1 MKLIIKQIIFRFGIG
16 RCEILAC
23 LYNPGMTFLSPRAA
37 SVLAT
42 IGKLAAS
49 LLILL
54 SALWGALALWYQ
66 LAGGVAAQ
74 TIGAVLWAALGI
86 GSIALWWTRGSAR
99 ALLPYAG
106 GFVLLL
112 LWWSLIAPMQDR
124 SWADDVARN
133 VTGSVKGSVVTLDN
147 VRNFDWRSDDDYTV
161 KWEQR
166 SYNLDELRTVDTA
179 LSYWTGP
186 LIAHTLVSFGF
197 ADGRFLTFSIE
208 IRKEKGESFS
218 AIGGFF
224 KHFETSLIAADERD
238 IVRVRTNA
246 RGEDIHLYRV
256 MMPRAAMRSLFL
268 AYLDEADALKRKPQF
283 YNTLTANCTTIV
295 FEMARRIV
303 PGLPFDYRLLAS
315 GYLDRYLFDV
325 RALVPG
331 LSFQQL
337 RDGGHITAR
346 ARAANDDPDFS
357 HAIRRGMPGY
367 DEDGQPV
374 RQMPRQ

>member
-1 MKLIIKQIIFRFGIG
+1 
-16 RCEILAC
+16 
-23 LYNPGMTFLSPRAA
+23 MTFLSSRAGH
-37 SVLAT
+37 VLAT
-42 IGKLAAS
+42 FGKLAAS
-49 LLILL
+49 LVILL

-124 SWADDVARN
+124 IWADDVARN

-161 KWEQR
+161 KWEPR

-256 MMPRAAMRSLFL
+256 MMPKAAMRSLFL

-283 YNTLTANCTTIV
+283 YNTLTAKI
-295 FEMARRIV
+295 
-303 PGLPFDYRLLAS
+303 G
-315 GYLDRYLFDV
+315 
-325 RALVPG
+325 RAHV
-331 LSFQQL
+331 
-337 RDGGHITAR
+337 
-346 ARAANDDPDFS
+346 
-357 HAIRRGMPGY
+357 
-367 DEDGQPV
+367 
-374 RQMPRQ
+374 

>member
-1 MKLIIKQIIFRFGIG
+1 
-16 RCEILAC
+16 
-23 LYNPGMTFLSPRAA
+23 MTFLSLRAR

-42 IGKLAAS
+42 LGKMAVS
-49 LLILL
+49 LILL
-54 SALWGALALWYQ
+54 LTALWGALALWYQ
-66 LAGGVAAQ
+66 LSGGTAAQAIGALLWGALGVAS
-74 TIGAVLWAALGI
+74 VV
-86 GSIALWWTRGSAR
+86 LWWTRGDVR
-99 ALLPYAG
+99 VLLPYAA
-106 GFVLLL
+106 GFILLL
-112 LWWSLIAPMQDR
+112 LWWSLITPKQQR
-124 SWADDVARN
+124 VWADDVARN
-133 VTGSVKGSVVTLDN
+133 VTGKVAGNRVTLDN

-166 SYNLDELRTVDTA
+166 SYDLDELRTVDTA

-186 LIAHTLVSFGF
+186 YIAHTLISFGF

-224 KHFETSLIAADERD
+224 KHFEMSLIAADERD
-238 IVRVRTNA
+238 ILRVRTNA
-246 RGEDIHLYRV
+246 RGEDMHLYRV
-256 MMPRAAMRSLFL
+256 MMPKAAMRSLFL
-268 AYLDEADALKRKPQF
+268 AYLDEAQALKAKPQF

-295 FEMARRIV
+295 FEMVRRIV

-325 RALVPG
+325 KGLVPG

-337 RDGGHITAR
+337 REGGHVTAR
-346 ARAANDDPDFS
+346 ARAANDDADFS

-367 DEDGQPV
+367 DETGHPKL
-374 RQMPRQ
+374 QMPRQ

>member
-1 MKLIIKQIIFRFGIG
+1 MPGLLQPNLPEYTSR
-16 RCEILAC
+16 RAC
-23 LYNPGMTFLSPRAA
+23 PYNCSMTFLSHRAR
-37 SVLAT
+37 SVLGT
-42 IGKLAAS
+42 IGKMAAT
-49 LLILL
+49 LIIVLT
-54 SALWGALALWYQ
+54 ALWGALALWYQ
-66 LAGGVAAQ
+66 LTGGVAAQ
-74 TIGAVLWAALGI
+74 AIGALLWGALGVA
-86 GSIALWWTRGSAR
+86 SVALWWMRGSAR
-99 ALLPYAG
+99 ALLPYAA

-112 LWWSLIAPMQDR
+112 LWWSLITPKQDR
-124 SWADDVARN
+124 VWADDVARN
-133 VTGSVKGSVVTLDN
+133 VTGTLKGNIVTLDN

-166 SYNLDELRTVDTA
+166 SYNLDELRTVDVA

-224 KHFETSLIAADERD
+224 KHFEMSLVAADERD
-238 IVRVRTNA
+238 ILRVRTNA
-246 RGEDIHLYRV
+246 RGEDMQLYRV
-256 MMPRAAMRSLFL
+256 MMPKAAMRSLFL
-268 AYLDEADALKRKPQF
+268 AYLDEAQALKNKPQF

-295 FEMARRIV
+295 FEMVRRIV

-315 GYLDRYLFDV
+315 GYLDRYLYDV
-325 RALVPG
+325 KGLVPG

-337 RDGGHITAR
+337 REGGHITAR
-346 ARAANDDPDFS
+346 ARAANDDADFS

-367 DEDGQPV
+367 DENGYPKL
-374 RQMPRQ
+374 QMPRQ

>member
-1 MKLIIKQIIFRFGIG
+1 
-16 RCEILAC
+16 
-23 LYNPGMTFLSPRAA
+23 MTFLSPRAR

-49 LLILL
+49 LVILL

-66 LAGGVAAQ
+66 LAGGVVVQ
-74 TIGAVLWAALGI
+74 TIGAALWAALGI
-86 GSIALWWTRGSAR
+86 GSIALWWTRGGAR

-112 LWWSLIAPMQDR
+112 VWWSLIAPMQNR

-161 KWEQR
+161 RWEQR

-238 IVRVRTNA
+238 IMRVRTNA

-268 AYLDEADALKRKPQF
+268 AYLDEADELKRKPRF

-303 PGLPFDYRLLAS
+303 PGLPLDYRLLAS

-331 LSFQQL
+331 LTFQQL

-346 ARAANDDPDFS
+346 ARAANDDPEFS

-367 DEDGQPV
+367 DEEGRAV

>member
-1 MKLIIKQIIFRFGIG
+1 
-16 RCEILAC
+16 
-23 LYNPGMTFLSPRAA
+23 MTFLSDRASA
-37 SVLAT
+37 VLRT
-42 IGKLAAS
+42 IGKAAAS
-49 LLILL
+49 FIILL
-54 SALWGALALWYQ
+54 TALWGALALWYH
-66 LAGGVAAQ
+66 LGGGAAAQ
-74 TIGAVLWAALGI
+74 TIGALLWAGLGVASVVLW
-86 GSIALWWTRGSAR
+86 WQHRGASV
-99 ALLPYAG
+99 LLPYAG
-106 GFVLLL
+106 GFVLMLV
-112 LWWSLIAPMQDR
+112 WWSFIGPKQER
-124 SWADDVARN
+124 TWADDVAHN
-133 VTGSVKGSVVTLDN
+133 VTGTIRGNIVTLDN
-147 VRNFDWRSDDDYTV
+147 VRNFDWRSDEDYTV

-186 LIAHTLVSFGF
+186 FIAHTLVSFGF

-224 KHFETSLIAADERD
+224 KHFEMSLIAADERD
-238 IVRVRTNA
+238 ILRVRTNA
-246 RGEDIHLYRV
+246 RGEDMHLYRV

-268 AYLDEADALKRKPQF
+268 AYLDEAQSLKNQPQF

-295 FEMARRIV
+295 FEMVRRIV
-303 PGLPFDYRLLAS
+303 PGLPLDYRLLAS

-331 LSFQQL
+331 WTFQQL

-346 ARAANDDPDFS
+346 ARAANEERDFS

-367 DEDGQPV
+367 DDDGYPNL
-374 RQMPRQ
+374 QMPKQAQGRKRP

>member
-1 MKLIIKQIIFRFGIG
+1 
-16 RCEILAC
+16 
-23 LYNPGMTFLSPRAA
+23 MTFLSPRAR

-42 IGKLAAS
+42 ICKLTAS
-49 LLILL
+49 LLVLL
-54 SALWGALALWYQ
+54 TALWGALALWYQ

-74 TIGAVLWAALGI
+74 TVGAVLWAALGI
-86 GSIALWWTRGSAR
+86 GSIALWWARGSAR

-133 VTGSVKGSVVTLDN
+133 VTGSVKGSVATLDN
-147 VRNFDWRSDDDYTV
+147 VRNFDWRSDNDYTV

-218 AIGGFF
+218 TIGGFF

-268 AYLDEADALKRKPQF
+268 AYLDEADDLKRKPQF

-303 PGLPFDYRLLAS
+303 PGLPLDYRLLAS

-325 RALVPG
+325 RGLVPG
-331 LSFQQL
+331 MTFQQL

-346 ARAANDDPDFS
+346 ARAANDDPDCS

-367 DEDGQPV
+367 DDDGRPV
-374 RQMPRQ
+374 RQMPKQ

>member
-1 MKLIIKQIIFRFGIG
+1 
-16 RCEILAC
+16 
-23 LYNPGMTFLSPRAA
+23 MTFLSPRASA
-37 SVLAT
+37 VLAT
-42 IGKLAAS
+42 VGKLAAS
-49 LLILL
+49 LVILL
-54 SALWGALALWYQ
+54 TAIWGALALWYQ

-74 TIGAVLWAALGI
+74 TIGAVLWVALGI
-86 GSIALWWTRGSAR
+86 GSIALWWARGGAR

-133 VTGSVKGSVVTLDN
+133 VTGTVKGSVVTLDN

-161 KWEQR
+161 RWERR

-208 IRKEKGESFS
+208 IRKEKGERFS

-224 KHFETSLIAADERD
+224 KHFEMSLIAADERD
-238 IVRVRTNA
+238 IMRVRTNV

-268 AYLDEADALKRKPQF
+268 AYLDQADALRRKPQF

-325 RALVPG
+325 RGLAPG
-331 LSFQQL
+331 KTFQQL

-357 HAIRRGMPGY
+357 HAIRRAMPGY
-367 DEDGQPV
+367 DDEGRPAM
-374 RQMPRQ
+374 QMTKQ

>member
-1 MKLIIKQIIFRFGIG
+1 MVTVGTQLLAWLNKTSTRPYN
-16 RCEILAC
+16 RC
-23 LYNPGMTFLSPRAA
+23 MTFLSHRTI
-37 SVLAT
+37 SILGVL
-42 IGKLAAS
+42 GKLAAS
-49 LLILL
+49 LIIVL
-54 SALWGALALWYQ
+54 SAAWGALALWYH
-66 LAGGVAAQ
+66 LHGGAAAQ
-74 TIGAVLWAALGI
+74 TIGALLWAVLGI
-86 GSIALWWTRGSAR
+86 GSVALWWLRGSAR
-99 ALLPYAG
+99 ALLPYG
-106 GFVLLL
+106 VGFVLMLV
-112 LWWSLIAPMQDR
+112 WWSLIAPSQDR
-124 SWADDVARN
+124 TWADDVARN

-147 VRNFDWRSDDDYTV
+147 VRNFDWRSDDDYSV

-166 SYNLDELRTVDTA
+166 SYDLDDLRTVDTA

-186 LIAHTLVSFGF
+186 LIAHTLVLFGF

-238 IVRVRTNA
+238 ILRVRTNA
-246 RGEDIHLYRV
+246 RGEDMHLYRV
-256 MMPRAAMRSLFL
+256 LMPRAAMRSLFM

-303 PGLPFDYRLLAS
+303 PGLPLDYRLLAS

-325 RALVPG
+325 GALVPG
-331 LSFQQL
+331 LTFAQL

-346 ARAANDDPDFS
+346 AREANDDADFS
-357 HAIRRGMPGY
+357 HAIRRNMPGY
-367 DEDGQPV
+367 DEDGRAV
-374 RQMPRQ
+374 RQMPKQSPRR

>member
-1 MKLIIKQIIFRFGIG
+1 
-16 RCEILAC
+16 
-23 LYNPGMTFLSPRAA
+23 MTFLSHRTV
-37 SVLAT
+37 SILGVL
-42 IGKLAAS
+42 GKLAAS
-49 LLILL
+49 LMIVL
-54 SALWGALALWYQ
+54 SAAWGALALWYH
-66 LAGGVAAQ
+66 LHGGAAAQ
-74 TIGAVLWAALGI
+74 TIGALLWAVLGI
-86 GSIALWWTRGSAR
+86 GSVALWWLRGSAR
-99 ALLPYAG
+99 ALLPYG
-106 GFVLLL
+106 VGFVLMLV
-112 LWWSLIAPMQDR
+112 WWSLIAPSQDR

-133 VTGSVKGSVVTLDN
+133 VTGSVKGSVITLDN
-147 VRNFDWRSDDDYTV
+147 VRNFDWRSDDDYSV

-166 SYNLDELRTVDTA
+166 SYDLDELRTVDTA

-238 IVRVRTNA
+238 ILRVRTNA
-246 RGEDIHLYRV
+246 RGEDMHLYRV
-256 MMPRAAMRSLFL
+256 LMPRAAMRSLFM

-303 PGLPFDYRLLAS
+303 PGLPLDYRLLAS
-315 GYLDRYLFDV
+315 GYLDRYLYDV
-325 RALVPG
+325 GALVPG
-331 LSFQQL
+331 LSFAQL

-346 ARAANDDPDFS
+346 ARAANDDADFS
-357 HAIRRGMPGY
+357 HAIRRNMPGY
-367 DEDGQPV
+367 DEDGRAV
-374 RQMPRQ
+374 RQMPKQAPRR